1 MSAHGRRTL
10 KEDDEMWGSDEDD
23 DEVDGELKD
32 TEDFDGDAQAGV
44 GEVGCEGIW
53 CS

>member
-10 KEDDEMWGSDEDD
+10 KEDDEMWGSDEDC
-23 DEVDGELKD
+23 ELKD
-32 TEDFDGDAQAGV
+32 TEDFDGDAQAEV

>member
-1 MSAHGRRTL
+1 M

-32 TEDFDGDAQAGV
+32 TEDFDGDAQAEV

>member
-1 MSAHGRRTL
+1 M
-10 KEDDEMWGSDEDD
+10 KEDDEMWGSDEDG

-32 TEDFDGDAQAGV
+32 AEDFDGDAQAEV

-53 CS
+53 CSWVCF